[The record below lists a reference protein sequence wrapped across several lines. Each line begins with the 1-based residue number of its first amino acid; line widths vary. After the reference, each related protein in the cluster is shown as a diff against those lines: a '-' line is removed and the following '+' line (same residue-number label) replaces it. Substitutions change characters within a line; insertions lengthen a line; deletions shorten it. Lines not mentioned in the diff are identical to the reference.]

1 MLPGV
6 AGFFILTKKPYF
18 VILKSFVMKTFLYIV
33 LFVMTVTT
41 SFGRSLYKIEGNN
54 VIVDLEGIGA
64 KSRMLKVEVWS
75 DKTVKIIS
83 GMKTEFSTFQ
93 SFIPSIQPLPLKF
106 KVGYVQN
113 NIEITTRDL
122 SVSIQEDGLV
132 RIFNREGN
140 KMLIESDR
148 FFEPINANESGYKI
162 KQRYF
167 LNVHENIFGF
177 GFDDSKPRYNLRGS
191 TLVLQQNPTS
201 IAMPVMFSEKGY
213 AIIWD
218 NYSQTTFNDPKSGL
232 EIGSDV
238 ADEIQY
244 FFVYGP
250 DWNTLI
256 EEIRNLSGSV
266 PMLPRWAFGHWGFPE
281 FYKNEEARKSKVS
294 QYNVAGFPAEST
306 STLDVELFQEEKMFT
321 GDGIK
326 ERLRCLPAYPSMKNH
341 YIDKGKTVFDRR
353 LCIPTYT
360 NYPGIQGFGTFLI
373 AGESKPTWE
382 SMKNQVS
389 AGINLP
395 LSGQPYW
402 STIIGGSQP
411 LESVNSIDGELLAR
425 WYQFAAFTPVFMLP
439 KPDRDIFTLKQPNLS
454 VAAANAIQ
462 LRYHLLPYI
471 YAIAADV
478 SFSNKTFTKSLLFD
492 YQKIEKT
499 HQIDQQYL
507 FGESMMICPVTA
519 PMVSQLPVYFPPDSA
534 WYDFFTG
541 KKYDG
546 DMSQSVEVSLDHIP
560 VFVKS
565 GSIIPFATIG
575 SNTIDSLASP
585 MEIRIYPGK
594 NANFDLYEDANDG
607 NGYRN
612 QQFSKIPIAYK
623 EKDRSVSVGPT
634 EGLFP
639 GMIAERIFRV
649 VLVSDSSGIGNQ
661 MSGSYKEIIYKGKKV
676 KVKL

>member
-1 MLPGV
+1 M
-6 AGFFILTKKPYF
+6 
-18 VILKSFVMKTFLYIV
+18 M
-33 LFVMTVTT
+33 VTT
-41 SFGRSLYKIEGNN
+41 SFGRSLYKVEGNS

-64 KSRMLKVEVWS
+64 KSRMLKVEIWS

-83 GMKTEFSTFQ
+83 GMNTEFSAFK
-93 SFIPSIQPLPLKF
+93 SFIPAIQPLPVKF

-122 SVSIQEDGLV
+122 SVSVQEDGLV

-148 FFEPINANESGYKI
+148 FFEPINSDGAGYKI

-167 LNVHENIFGF
+167 LNVHENIYGF
-177 GFDDSKPRYNLRGS
+177 GSDDSAPRYNLRGS
-191 TLVLQQNPTS
+191 SFLLQQNPTS
-201 IAMPVMFSEKGY
+201 IASPVMFSEKGY

-232 EIGSDV
+232 EISSDV

-250 DWNTLI
+250 TWDELI
-256 EEIRNLSGSV
+256 EEIRILSGNV
-266 PMLPRWAFGHWGFPE
+266 PMLPRWAFGHWGFPA
-281 FYKNEEARKSKVS
+281 FYEKEEAKSSKIT
-294 QYNVAGFPAEST
+294 QYNSSGFPAELT
-306 STLDVELFQEEKMFT
+306 STLDADLFQEEKMFA
-321 GDGIK
+321 GIGIK
-326 ERLRCLPAYPSMKNH
+326 ERLRCLPAFPTMKNH
-341 YIDKGKTVFDRR
+341 YSEKGKTVYDRR

-360 NYPGIQGFGTFLI
+360 NYPGAQGFGTYLI
-373 AGESKPTWE
+373 SGESKPTWE
-382 SMKNQVS
+382 SLKNQVS
-389 AGINLP
+389 AGVNLS

-402 STIIGGSQP
+402 STLIGGSQQP
-411 LESVNSIDGELLAR
+411 ESGKGIDGELLTR

-439 KPDRDIFTLKQPNLS
+439 MPDRDILTIKQPNLS
-454 VAAANAIQ
+454 VAVSNAIK

-471 YAIAADV
+471 YSTAADV

-492 YQKIEKT
+492 YQKVEKT
-499 HQIDQQYL
+499 HQIDQQFL

-519 PMVSQLPVYFPPDSA
+519 PAVSRLPVYFPPDSA
-534 WYDFFTG
+534 WYDFYTG

-546 DMSQSVEVSLDHIP
+546 DMSQSVNVTLDHIP

-575 SNTIDSLASP
+575 NNTGDSLASP
-585 MEIRIYPGK
+585 MEIRIYPGG

-607 NGYRN
+607 NGYRS
-612 QQFSKIPIAYK
+612 QQFSKIPIAYN
-623 EKDRSVSVGPT
+623 EKDKSVSVGPT
-634 EGLFP
+634 QGVFP

-649 VLVSDSSGIGNQ
+649 VMVSDSIGVGNE